1 MCNKLCD
8 VVKLS
13 CIYVYLW
20 CEGLHFSEKAV
31 SLHRVF
37 HSIRFK
43 VNKVGIQ
50 WYPIFFVPTSRCPRC
65 VRLERHMCHSVKLF
79 APKDFLPCRCWWGAW
94 LVSFFSFLLF
104 FLLIFPTRDA
114 SPPLEVAFPF
124 LLFFSSHFFLLIFPT
139 RDASPPLE
147 RNDRRKRRVRKCG
160 GVVRITPARPAPGGG
175 WRRPVWWQRCSK
187 GRRRGA

>member
-13 CIYVYLW
+13 CIYAFLW

-50 WYPIFFVPTSRCPRC
+50 WYPIFFVPMPRCPRC

-79 APKDFLPCRCWWGAW
+79 APKDFLLCRCWWGAW

-104 FLLIFPTRDA
+104 FSSLL
-114 SPPLEVAFPF
+114 
-124 LLFFSSHFFLLIFPT
+124 FSSHFP
-139 RDASPPLE
+139 DA
-147 RNDRRKRRVRKCG
+147 RRV
-160 GVVRITPARPAPGGG
+160 APIRGSVSFPFLFSSLFFFSFSRRET
-175 WRRPVWWQRCSK
+175 RRPH
-187 GRRRGA
+187 

>member
-13 CIYVYLW
+13 CIYAFLW

-50 WYPIFFVPTSRCPRC
+50 WYPIFFCPYVKMPRC
-65 VRLERHMCHSVKLF
+65 VRHERHICHSVKLV
-79 APKDFLPCRCWWGAW
+79 APKGFLLCRCWWGAW
-94 LVSFFSFLLF
+94 LVSFFS
-104 FLLIFPTRDA
+104 
-114 SPPLEVAFPF
+114 F

-147 RNDRRKRRVRKCG
+147 LAFRG
-160 GVVRITPARPAPGGG
+160 S
-175 WRRPVWWQRCSK
+175 VWC
-187 GRRRGA
+187 

>member
-1 MCNKLCD
+1 MEVCNKLCD

-13 CIYVYLW
+13 CIYSFLW

-65 VRLERHMCHSVKLF
+65 VRLERHMCHPVKLF
-79 APKDFLPCRCWWGAW
+79 APKGFLLCRCWWGAW
-94 LVSFFSFLLF
+94 LVSGSCLFFFFLS

-114 SPPLEVAFPF
+114 SPPLEVAFGGSVWCTK
-124 LLFFSSHFFLLIFPT
+124 LKLKTQALMGAT
-139 RDASPPLE
+139 RLASGIKFT
-147 RNDRRKRRVRKCG
+147 RARTAAGRVCH
-160 GVVRITPARPAPGGG
+160 RPG
-175 WRRPVWWQRCSK
+175 WWQRCSRD
-187 GRRRGA
+187 RRRGV